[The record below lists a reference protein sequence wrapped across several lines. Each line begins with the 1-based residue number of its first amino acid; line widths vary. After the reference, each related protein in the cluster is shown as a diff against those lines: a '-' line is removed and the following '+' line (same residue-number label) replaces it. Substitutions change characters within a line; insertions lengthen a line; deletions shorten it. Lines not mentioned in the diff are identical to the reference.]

1 MAVEITVEGIPRG
14 EIERAVARL
23 FRKSTMNLYGRS
35 VRARTRERMIE
46 EVDPDGT
53 PWAPLSEP
61 YGSRKKGPGKL
72 RETLALF
79 KTMHVDAQKG
89 AAQVGTRLDYGTWNQ
104 EGTESVGVTIGAF
117 GAEASPRDLPARPW
131 LGVTDQDITDIEV
144 IANGIWESSF

>member
-1 MAVEITVEGIPRG
+1 MAVTITVEGIPRG

-53 PWAPLSEP
+53 PWEPLSEP

-79 KTMHVDAQKG
+79 KTMHVEAQKG

-104 EGTESVGVTIGAF
+104 EGVDENN
-117 GAEASPRDLPARPW
+117 LPARPW

-144 IANGIWESSF
+144 IANGIWEDSF

>member
-53 PWAPLSEP
+53 PWEPLSEP

-79 KTMHVDAQKG
+79 KTMHVEAQKG
-89 AAQVGTRLDYGTWNQ
+89 AAQVGTRLYYGTWNQ
-104 EGTESVGVTIGAF
+104 EGVDENN
-117 GAEASPRDLPARPW
+117 LPARPW

-144 IANGIWESSF
+144 IANGIWEDSF

>member
-79 KTMHVDAQKG
+79 KTMHVEAQDG

-104 EGTESVGVTIGAF
+104 EGSDETN
-117 GAEASPRDLPARPW
+117 LPARPW

>member
-53 PWAPLSEP
+53 PWEPLSEP

-79 KTMHVDAQKG
+79 KTMHVEAQKG

-104 EGTESVGVTIGAF
+104 EGVDENN
-117 GAEASPRDLPARPW
+117 LPARPW

-144 IANGIWESSF
+144 IANGIWEDSF

>member
-14 EIERAVARL
+14 EIERAIARL

-79 KTMHVDAQKG
+79 KTMHVESQKG

-104 EGTESVGVTIGAF
+104 EGADGNN
-117 GAEASPRDLPARPW
+117 LPARPW

-144 IANGIWESSF
+144 IANGIWEDSF

>member
-79 KTMHVDAQKG
+79 KTMHVEAQKG

-104 EGTESVGVTIGAF
+104 EGADGNN
-117 GAEASPRDLPARPW
+117 LPARPW

-144 IANGIWESSF
+144 IANGIWEDSF

>member
-1 MAVEITVEGIPRG
+1 MAVTITVEGIPRG

-53 PWAPLSEP
+53 PWEPLSEP

-79 KTMHVDAQKG
+79 KTMHVEAQKG
-89 AAQVGTRLDYGTWNQ
+89 AAQVGTRLYYGTWNQ
-104 EGTESVGVTIGAF
+104 EGVDENN
-117 GAEASPRDLPARPW
+117 LPARPW

-144 IANGIWESSF
+144 IANGIWEDSF